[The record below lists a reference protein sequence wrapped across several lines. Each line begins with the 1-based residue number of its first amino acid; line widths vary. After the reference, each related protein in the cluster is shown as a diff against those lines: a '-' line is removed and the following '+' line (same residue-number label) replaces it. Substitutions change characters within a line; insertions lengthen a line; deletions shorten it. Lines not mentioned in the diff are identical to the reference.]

1 MVNCSSELFPEQM
14 IFEGNQINEEIFFK
28 FDYWCRIH
36 RIYMIV
42 YIDYTKLNLLIH
54 KALVSYNKTVKSLT
68 TEFNNQR
75 FAAEPRQY

>member
-1 MVNCSSELFPEQM
+1 
-14 IFEGNQINEEIFFK
+14 
-28 FDYWCRIH
+28 
-36 RIYMIV
+36 MIV